1 MKESSFEYYEEP
13 TMSLCQHCNFHLNDY
28 DMSQHSC
35 LKQIREDINKLMQDL
50 NAFKH
55 LSELANDLESLKKVV
70 EKQGKA
76 TKNIEKE
83 IDS

>member
-1 MKESSFEYYEEP
+1 
-13 TMSLCQHCNFHLNDY
+13 MSLCQHCNFHLNDY

-35 LKQIREDINKLMQDL
+35 LKQIREDINKLMQDI

-55 LSELANDLESLKKVV
+55 LSELANDLESLKKAV

>member
-1 MKESSFEYYEEP
+1 
-13 TMSLCQHCNFHLNDY
+13 
-28 DMSQHSC
+28 MSQHSC

-55 LSELANDLESLKKVV
+55 LSELANDLESLKKAV

>member
-1 MKESSFEYYEEP
+1 
-13 TMSLCQHCNFHLNDY
+13 
-28 DMSQHSC
+28 
-35 LKQIREDINKLMQDL
+35 MQDI

-55 LSELANDLESLKKVV
+55 LSELANDLESLKKAV